1 VDRLRSDYHARRDH
15 QRRSRDRHPCT
26 RDENVEPYA
35 IIGGNPAREIRKRF
49 APEAIAMLL
58 EMSWWD
64 WSEDA
69 LREAMPIL
77 TSSDIPALYDQW
89 VARTK

>member
-1 VDRLRSDYHARRDH
+1 
-15 QRRSRDRHPCT
+15 
-26 RDENVEPYA
+26 
-35 IIGGNPAREIRKRF
+35 
-49 APEAIAMLL
+49 MLL

>member
-1 VDRLRSDYHARRDH
+1 
-15 QRRSRDRHPCT
+15 
-26 RDENVEPYA
+26 
-35 IIGGNPAREIRKRF
+35 
-49 APEAIAMLL
+49 MLL

-69 LREAMPIL
+69 LRRAMPIL
-77 TSSDIPALYDQW
+77 TSGDIPALYDQW